1 MAETFTASYVSL
13 HVRVSN
19 TAALRLYRDTLGFNV
34 DGTEA
39 KYYADGEDAFAMRCD
54 LQKLWLPL
62 ERRDVNGKEDKSED
76 EDGEEGQDEGGE
88 VGSMEKKGGEG
99 EKSKGKGGKRKEKE
113 KKVKVKVGRGLGV
126 GDLVERVERKGSGE
140 GGEEGKA

>member
-1 MAETFTASYVSL
+1 MAETFAASYVSL
-13 HVRVSN
+13 HVRISN

-54 LQKLWLPL
+54 LTSLQLPP
-62 ERRDVNGKEDKSED
+62 ETGDDKD
-76 EDGEEGQDEGGE
+76 EAENDEGGE
-88 VGSMEKKGGEG
+88 VGSMAKADGQIPSTGKDTGGM
-99 EKSKGKGGKRKEKE
+99 KAKKE

-126 GDLVERVERKGSGE
+126 GDLVERVEKK
-140 GGEEGKA
+140 GEEANGTGKI